1 MPAYTRRLLTAT
13 LAFFSPLTPTYLPLT
28 IAAVSSPVKH
38 TVLSGTPAKALLT
51 VAGVPSPPP
60 RRAKARQ
67 LRHLLSPPHPSPP
80 TPGPHQAT
88 ASRIPGCR
96 PCLPL
101 RAQAVA
107 SRRKSAG
114 RQYKRNEWA
123 RCSPSLPQVSPCNPF
138 LGKPFVSHC
147 II

>member
-107 SRRKSAG
+107 SRRKLAG
-114 RQYKRNEWA
+114 RQCRRAFSVPCSLSLGFLPLATPSFRNPLF
-123 RCSPSLPQVSPCNPF
+123 RMV
-138 LGKPFVSHC
+138 
-147 II
+147 